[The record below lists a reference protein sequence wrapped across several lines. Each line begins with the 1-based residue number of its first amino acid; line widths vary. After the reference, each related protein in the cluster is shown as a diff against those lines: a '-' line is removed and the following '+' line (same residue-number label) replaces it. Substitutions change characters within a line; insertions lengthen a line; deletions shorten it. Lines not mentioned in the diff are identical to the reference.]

1 MPAKKAPSK
10 KAKPQKE
17 RFIEFAK
24 SVGADDPKA
33 MERTFKRVVPSRG
46 PALAPPSSSRAKIAK
61 KRGSPK

>member
-1 MPAKKAPSK
+1 MPAKKAPKK

-33 MERTFKRVVPSRG
+33 MERTFGKAVPPKKPKR
-46 PALAPPSSSRAKIAK
+46 
-61 KRGSPK
+61 